1 MLSMNVPPSHPVHIL
16 CILSV
21 LHYLIDVFSLIQE
34 TGACEEAMECALMSP
49 GRAVWCASSVL
60 FQRGSVVEWL

>member
-49 GRAVWCASSVL
+49 GRAV
-60 FQRGSVVEWL
+60 